1 MLRLQKK
8 YLTEKHKSTLSK
20 REQIAN
26 LLKKMARE
34 MSFPK
39 ETIDALN
46 GLDLTIATDKEVDL
60 ILNHL
65 TALIEVM
72 EKEEARTGLDIK
84 TAISIHIIN
93 NN

>member
-26 LLKKMARE
+26 LLKKMARQ

-65 TALIEVM
+65 TALIEDM
-72 EKEEARTGLDIK
+72 EKEKARTGLDIK
-84 TAISIHIIN
+84 TAISIHKIN